1 MRTKRFAL
9 LAAAVVVGGGTM
21 LSAPGADASV
31 VANGISANGLH
42 DNGLGDNG
50 LSQNGVYSN
59 LGGSNG
65 VTGTAIASQGFDF
78 NNVSMRAVT
87 WSTECSLPADRNVA
101 VFCGLGTSPF

>member
-1 MRTKRFAL
+1 MEMCTKQFGL

-21 LSAPGADASV
+21 LSAPGADAFV
-31 VANGISANGLH
+31 VANGLTWNGISANGL
-42 DNGLGDNG
+42 
-50 LSQNGVYSN
+50 SQNGMHSN
-59 LGGSNG
+59 VAGSNG

-87 WSTECSLPADRNVA
+87 WSTECSLPADRNTA